1 MITDAL
7 ANFLPIGSNLLITNA
22 SLPSNVYDILGQG
35 VGQPPANIIG
45 TRTLFGSDVGIGG
58 VKPEVDVAVGTAF
71 ATANGATLN
80 VAFQGAPD
88 TGVGGGYQPGAWQT
102 LVETGPLAAA
112 QLTAAQIIAR
122 FDFPPAFPANLN
134 ARYLRLLFQLATGQF
149 TAGSIGFALVTMVRD
164 DQANKFAAKNFSVA

>member
-1 MITDAL
+1 MITDSL
-7 ANFLPIGSNLLITNA
+7 VNFLPIGSNLAITNA

-35 VGQPPANIIG
+35 VGTAPANIIG

-58 VKPEVDVAVGTAF
+58 VKPQVDIGVGQAF
-71 ATANGATLN
+71 ATGNGATLN

-88 TGVGGGYQPGAWQT
+88 TGAGGNYQPGAWQT

-112 QLTAAQIIAR
+112 QLTAAQIIGR

-134 ARYLRLLFQLATGQF
+134 ARYLRLLFQLAVGQF
-149 TAGSIGFALVTMVRD
+149 NAGSIAFAIVTMVRD

>member
-1 MITDAL
+1 MIVDAL
-7 ANFLPIGSNLLITNA
+7 ANFLPIGANLAITNA
-22 SLPSNVYDILGQG
+22 SQPSNVYDILGQG
-35 VGQPPANIIG
+35 VGQAPANIIG

-58 VKPEVDVAVGTAF
+58 KKPQVDIGVGTGF
-71 ATANGATLN
+71 VTANGATLN

-88 TGVGGGYQPGAWQT
+88 TGAGGNYQPGAWQT
-102 LVETGPLAAA
+102 LVETGPLTAA
-112 QLTAAQIIAR
+112 QLIAAQIIGR

-149 TAGSIGFALVTMVRD
+149 TAGNIAYALVTMVRD